1 MMFAASIHAC
11 LSVAYMS
18 PRYQDIVYGQVLH
31 DCENCENMV
40 TIIITPSSVIKML
53 SFSSFQPT
61 EVFVQVMEGEGW
73 GPKTPSENKTSVK
86 VKMVVKMVVMVVMVN
101 IITLTIFFI

>member
-1 MMFAASIHAC
+1 
-11 LSVAYMS
+11 
-18 PRYQDIVYGQVLH
+18 
-31 DCENCENMV
+31 MV
-40 TIIITPSSVIKML
+40 TIIITPSSVIKIL

-86 VKMVVKMVVMVVMVN
+86 VKMVKMVKMVNMVKMVKM
-101 IITLTIFFI
+101 IKLTT

>member
-1 MMFAASIHAC
+1 
-11 LSVAYMS
+11 MS

-31 DCENCENMV
+31 DCDHENMV
-40 TIIITPSSVIKML
+40 TIIITPSSVIKIL

-86 VKMVVKMVVMVVMVN
+86 VKMVKMVVKMVN

>member
-1 MMFAASIHAC
+1 MTGTLDDVRRLHPRLPLCGLHVTEI
-11 LSVAYMS
+11 
-18 PRYQDIVYGQVLH
+18 PRYCLWAGVDH
-31 DCENCENMV
+31 ENMV
-40 TIIITPSSVIKML
+40 TIIITPSSVIKIL
-53 SFSSFQPT
+53 SFPSFQPT

-86 VKMVVKMVVMVVMVN
+86 VGKVEMVKMVN